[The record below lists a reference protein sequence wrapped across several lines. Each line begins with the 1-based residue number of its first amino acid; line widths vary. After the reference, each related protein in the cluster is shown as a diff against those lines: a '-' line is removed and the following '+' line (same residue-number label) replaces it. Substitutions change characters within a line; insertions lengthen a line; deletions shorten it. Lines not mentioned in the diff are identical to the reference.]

1 MSPASP
7 GSSPSVLLA
16 VFLQFDPQDLR
27 DFFLDL
33 YQSLGPLRPRLK
45 PSALPLQH
53 LDLIGQGIL
62 PLGQRPPLSRRPLL
76 FSPLTLFTPLGQIRR
91 VHPLTPKKGP
101 NLTTTLASLRFP

>member
-33 YQSLGPLRPRLK
+33 YQSLGPLRPRLE
-45 PSALPLQH
+45 PRVLPLQNPNP
-53 LDLIGQGIL
+53 IGQRI
-62 PLGQRPPLSRRPLL
+62 PRLGQRPSPARQSLQFPPLALL
-76 FSPLTLFTPLGQIRR
+76 TPSGEIRR
-91 VHPLTPKKGP
+91 VQPLAPK
-101 NLTTTLASLRFP
+101 